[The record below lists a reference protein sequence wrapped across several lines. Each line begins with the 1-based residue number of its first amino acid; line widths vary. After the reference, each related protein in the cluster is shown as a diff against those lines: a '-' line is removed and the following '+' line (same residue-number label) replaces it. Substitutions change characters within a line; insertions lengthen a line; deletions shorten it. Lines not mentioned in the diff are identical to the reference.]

1 MVCIN
6 NNMSKFE
13 ETLKKYYGILE
24 FAGAGTYGQSGNTGI
39 NPDAS
44 PIRPMPGMMDAG
56 DMEAPRDKTKIRP
69 GTPRSVA
76 TLQLQD
82 NEGEIRST
90 INNLAVGKP
99 LTQSQQ
105 EIVNKI
111 KFMAKNKSNVSK
123 NTLNPGADKQAK
135 LSKTVM
141 NDDVE
146 TLNNPNRPSPS
157 YAQS

>member
-1 MVCIN
+1 
-6 NNMSKFE
+6 MSKFQ
-13 ETLKKYYGILE
+13 ETLNKYYKLLE
-24 FAGAGTYGQSGNTGI
+24 YASTGSFAQSGSSGL

-44 PIRPMPGMMDAG
+44 PIRPMPGTMDAE
-56 DMEAPRDKTKIRP
+56 DMEKPKEKTQIRA

-76 TLQLQD
+76 KLQMQD
-82 NEGEIRST
+82 NAGDIRTT

-99 LTQSQQ
+99 LTQEQQ
-105 EIVNKI
+105 EIVSKI
-111 KFMAKNKSNVSK
+111 KFMVNNKVSK
-123 NTLNPGADKQAK
+123 NTLNPGADTQAK

>member
-1 MVCIN
+1 
-6 NNMSKFE
+6 MSKFQ
-13 ETLKKYYGILE
+13 ETLNKYYKLLE
-24 FAGAGTYGQSGNTGI
+24 YASTGSFAQSGSSGL

-44 PIRPMPGMMDAG
+44 PIRPMPGTMDAG
-56 DMEAPRDKTKIRP
+56 DMEKPKDKTQIRA

-76 TLQLQD
+76 KLQMQD
-82 NEGEIRST
+82 NAGDIITT

-99 LTQSQQ
+99 LTQAQQ
-105 EIVNKI
+105 EIVSKI
-111 KFMAKNKSNVSK
+111 KFMVNNKVSK
-123 NTLNPGADKQAK
+123 NTLNPRADTQAK

>member
-69 GTPRSVA
+69 GTPRPVA

-82 NEGEIRST
+82 NEGEIRTT

-99 LTQSQQ
+99 LTQAQQ
-105 EIVNKI
+105 EIVSKI
-111 KFMAKNKSNVSK
+111 KFMANAKKSSPKNS
-123 NTLNPGADKQAK
+123 LNPGIDKEAN
-135 LSKTVM
+135 LSKTMVS
-141 NDDVE
+141 DDVE

>member
-1 MVCIN
+1 
-6 NNMSKFE
+6 MSKFQ
-13 ETLKKYYGILE
+13 ETLNKYYKLLE
-24 FAGAGTYGQSGNTGI
+24 YASTGSFAQSGSSGL

-44 PIRPMPGMMDAG
+44 PIRPMPGTMDAG
-56 DMEAPRDKTKIRP
+56 DMEKPKDKTQIRA

-76 TLQLQD
+76 KLQMQD
-82 NEGEIRST
+82 NAGDIRTT

-99 LTQSQQ
+99 LTQDQQ
-105 EIVNKI
+105 EIVSKI
-111 KFMAKNKSNVSK
+111 KFMVNNKVSK
-123 NTLNPGADKQAK
+123 NTLNPGADTQAK

>member
-1 MVCIN
+1 
-6 NNMSKFE
+6 MSKFQ
-13 ETLKKYYGILE
+13 ETLNKYYKLLE
-24 FAGAGTYGQSGNTGI
+24 YASTGSFAQSGSSGL

-44 PIRPMPGMMDAG
+44 PIRPMPGTMDAG
-56 DMEAPRDKTKIRP
+56 DMEKPKDKTQIRA

-76 TLQLQD
+76 KLQMQD
-82 NEGEIRST
+82 NAGDIRTT

-99 LTQSQQ
+99 LTQEQQ
-105 EIVNKI
+105 EIVSKI
-111 KFMAKNKSNVSK
+111 KFMVNNKVSK
-123 NTLNPGADKQAK
+123 NTLNPGADTQAK
-135 LSKTVM
+135 LSNTVM

>member
-1 MVCIN
+1 
-6 NNMSKFE
+6 MSKFQ
-13 ETLKKYYGILE
+13 ETLNKYYKLLE
-24 FAGAGTYGQSGNTGI
+24 YASTGSFAQSGSSGL

-44 PIRPMPGMMDAG
+44 PIRPMPGTMDAG
-56 DMEAPRDKTKIRP
+56 DMEKPKDKTQIRA

-76 TLQLQD
+76 KLQMQD
-82 NEGEIRST
+82 NAGDIRTT

-99 LTQSQQ
+99 LTQAQQ
-105 EIVNKI
+105 EIVSKI
-111 KFMAKNKSNVSK
+111 KFMVNNKVSK
-123 NTLNPGADKQAK
+123 NTLNPGADTQAK

>member
-1 MVCIN
+1 
-6 NNMSKFE
+6 MSKFQ
-13 ETLKKYYGILE
+13 ETLNKYYKLLE
-24 FAGAGTYGQSGNTGI
+24 YASTGSFAQSGSSGL

-44 PIRPMPGMMDAG
+44 PIRPMPGTMDAG
-56 DMEAPRDKTKIRP
+56 DMEKPKDKTQIRA

-76 TLQLQD
+76 KLQMQD
-82 NEGEIRST
+82 NAGDIRTT

-99 LTQSQQ
+99 LTQAQQ
-105 EIVNKI
+105 EIVSKI
-111 KFMAKNKSNVSK
+111 KFMVNNKVSK
-123 NTLNPGADKQAK
+123 NTLNPGADTQAK
-135 LSKTVM
+135 LSNTVM

>member
-1 MVCIN
+1 MVRIN
-6 NNMSKFE
+6 NSMSKFQ
-13 ETLKKYYGILE
+13 ETLNKYFKLLE
-24 FAGAGTYGQSGNTGI
+24 YASTGSFAQTGSSGL

-44 PIRPMPGMMDAG
+44 PIRPMPGEMDAG
-56 DMEAPRDKTKIRP
+56 DMEKPKDKTQIRA

-76 TLQLQD
+76 KLQMQD
-82 NEGEIRST
+82 NAGDIRTT

-99 LTQSQQ
+99 LTQAQQ

-111 KFMAKNKSNVSK
+111 KFMAKNK
-123 NTLNPGADKQAK
+123 NTLNPGADKQAE

-141 NDDVE
+141 NDDVAI
-146 TLNNPNRPSPS
+146 LNNPNRPSPS

>member
-69 GTPRSVA
+69 GTPRPIA

-82 NEGEIRST
+82 NEGEIRTT

-99 LTQSQQ
+99 LTQAQQ
-105 EIVNKI
+105 EIVSKI
-111 KFMAKNKSNVSK
+111 KFMANAKKSSPK
-123 NTLNPGADKQAK
+123 KSLNPGIDKEAN
-135 LSKTVM
+135 LSKTMVS
-141 NDDVE
+141 DDVE

>member
-1 MVCIN
+1 
-6 NNMSKFE
+6 MSKFQ
-13 ETLKKYYGILE
+13 ETLNKYYKLLE
-24 FAGAGTYGQSGNTGI
+24 YASTGSFAQSGSSGL

-44 PIRPMPGMMDAG
+44 PIRPMPGTMDAG
-56 DMEAPRDKTKIRP
+56 DMEKPKDKTQIRA

-76 TLQLQD
+76 KLQMQD
-82 NEGEIRST
+82 NAGDIRTT

-99 LTQSQQ
+99 LTQAQQ
-105 EIVNKI
+105 EIVSKI
-111 KFMAKNKSNVSK
+111 KFMVNNKVSK
-123 NTLNPGADKQAK
+123 NTLNPGADTQAK

-157 YAQS
+157 YAHS

>member
-1 MVCIN
+1 
-6 NNMSKFE
+6 
-13 ETLKKYYGILE
+13 
-24 FAGAGTYGQSGNTGI
+24 
-39 NPDAS
+39 
-44 PIRPMPGMMDAG
+44 MDAG

-69 GTPRSVA
+69 GTPRPVA

-82 NEGEIRST
+82 NEGEIRAT
-90 INNLAVGKP
+90 INNLVNGLP

-111 KFMAKNKSNVSK
+111 KFMAKNKRNVSK